1 MKMESKKVN
10 YLANKS
16 CHFRILGSNFSSIF
30 IILQY
35 QIMQKHPA
43 WVLVYHS
50 YPLPIGWM
58 PSNGFGGQAQYFNKV
73 KKDSKFY

>member
-10 YLANKS
+10 Y
-16 CHFRILGSNFSSIF
+16 
-30 IILQY
+30 
-35 QIMQKHPA
+35 P

-50 YPLPIGWM
+50 YPLPIGWT

-73 KKDSKFY
+73 KKD